1 MRTNNA
7 VDRVNGR
14 LDQRHMP
21 ISVDDNLFIPTRPN
35 DLTKIDNLAAGT
47 NASHIEDIEYI
58 HKRLTAS
65 TKIPRSYLGF
75 QDGLS
80 SKSTLSMEDIRFAS
94 TINSIQKIIIAELN
108 QLAILHLYAKGFTG
122 EDLVNFEIKLSN
134 PSTIAIQQ
142 KLNLWNLKFET
153 ASKAKESGLV
163 DEEFIQRE
171 ILDLNS
177 DTIINIRVGKEKDQ
191 MRNKTLEALQPPN
204 PNKFQDDQSIIDPFD
219 PSNYVNVPKSPITN
233 SELEIDNLTTAFG
246 KLQGGPKRDNSG
258 ESKGYEKPQYA
269 PISVNNF
276 VDMDRVKSRFKENIE
291 LEEKVLLEKIIGT
304 SLARKIKK
312 FNEAFNINDTS
323 RYIDVGLLKEE
334 QENIKIE
341 LKEENVSTI
350 ED

>member
-1 MRTNNA
+1 MIYVEVLPNQGVTKVQELFLDNIEREEGFDPSDPDAVRFKLMDKNSRYLENWQVLHFRLLGNDLFRPYGESILEHSRRLWRIFIQLEDAMLVYRVTRAVDRIIFYIDTSGIAANEIPNYIEQVRQSMRTNNA

-204 PNKFQDDQSIIDPFD
+204 PNKFQDDQSIIDPFG
-219 PSNYVNVPKSPITN
+219 
-233 SELEIDNLTTAFG
+233 LE
-246 KLQGGPKRDNSG
+246 
-258 ESKGYEKPQYA
+258 
-269 PISVNNF
+269 
-276 VDMDRVKSRFKENIE
+276 
-291 LEEKVLLEKIIGT
+291 
-304 SLARKIKK
+304 
-312 FNEAFNINDTS
+312 
-323 RYIDVGLLKEE
+323 
-334 QENIKIE
+334 
-341 LKEENVSTI
+341 
-350 ED
+350 